1 MSITIPNQKQANQ
14 KQSAR
19 KDSSKKKV
27 SGEGIWKKSFK
38 LRGFNRKRFKDKQK
52 ARLYADLHLLLSSGL
67 DINTT
72 FDILITQTT
81 QEWEKRKYQGVQ
93 EQIVAGV
100 SLADAMEELKLAGS
114 YEYYSLKIG
123 EESGKIEEVLSEI
136 KRYYER
142 RIKQKRQVSGALTYP
157 VMILLTAVVAVG
169 FMLNVIVPMFEEVFL
184 RFDGELPGLTQTI
197 IEVSDWMKQYSW
209 LLLILLSGL
218 GFGFYQLW
226 KIKKFKE
233 FCHRVIL
240 MIPMVGKLTRQIH
253 SARFCHIMALLTA
266 AKSPLVQ
273 SLQMVSDMITFL
285 PLKSSISKTAD
296 DIAAGQPFH
305 QSVNNAGFFD
315 KKFTSLIKAGEEVNK
330 LDYSFNQLNDQYNQ
344 EIDHKLTILA
354 SLMEPM
360 LIVVVGGIVAVIL
373 IAMYLPLFQIGSSI
387 Y

>member
-1 MSITIPNQKQANQ
+1 MSITISHIKQT
-14 KQSAR
+14 
-19 KDSSKKKV
+19 SKKEDA
-27 SGEGIWKKSFK
+27 SNSRGSKSFQFK
-38 LRGFNRKRFKDKQK
+38 GLNRKRFKDKQK

-81 QEWEKRKYQGVQ
+81 SDWEKKKYQEVQ
-93 EQIVAGV
+93 EQIVSGV
-100 SLADAMEELKLAGS
+100 SLADAMKELNLAGS

-123 EESGKIEEVLSEI
+123 EESGKVEAVLSEI

-142 RIKQKRQVSGALTYP
+142 RIKQRRQVSGALTYP

-169 FMLNVIVPMFEEVFL
+169 FMINVIVPMFEEVFM
-184 RFDGELPGLTQTI
+184 RFDGELPGLTQKI
-197 IEVSDWMKQYSW
+197 IDVSDWMKQYSW
-209 LLLILLSGL
+209 LLLLVIAALAVA
-218 GFGFYQLW
+218 FHQLW
-226 KIKKFKE
+226 KIQKFKAL
-233 FCHRVIL
+233 CHSLIL
-240 MIPMVGKLTRQIH
+240 RLPLVGKLTRQIQ

-273 SLQMVSDMITFL
+273 SLHMVSDMISFL
-285 PLKSSISKTAD
+285 PLKTSISNAAN
-296 DIAAGQPFH
+296 DIAAGLPFH
-305 QSVNNAGFFD
+305 QSVNKAGFFD
-315 KKFTSLIKAGEEVNK
+315 RKFTSLIKAGEEVNK